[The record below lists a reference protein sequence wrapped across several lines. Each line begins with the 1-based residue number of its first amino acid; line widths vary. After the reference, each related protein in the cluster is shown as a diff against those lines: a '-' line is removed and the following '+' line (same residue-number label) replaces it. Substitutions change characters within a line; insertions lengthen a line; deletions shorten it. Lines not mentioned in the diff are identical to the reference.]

1 MYTIFTLSFFR
12 LHSLHTM
19 FYLLPTSISRMAAYR
34 AVRSMPYKYIGICV
48 RSIAK
53 KIRWIIVCLASYEPE
68 YEALQLDTKNG
79 RLLFRKRRLLQIL
92 KVHSQRE
99 RTLVIPHGNADTERL
114 FSHIELNKTKT
125 RNSVSTSTLNVL
137 LIIQLN

>member
-1 MYTIFTLSFFR
+1 
-12 LHSLHTM
+12 M
-19 FYLLPTSISRMAAYR
+19 FYLLPTSILHIAAYH

-48 RSIAK
+48 RSVAK
-53 KIRWIIVCLASYEPE
+53 KLKRIIVGLASYEPE
-68 YEALQLDTKNG
+68 YEVLQFDTKNG
-79 RLLFRKRRLLQIL
+79 RLLFRKRKLLQIF

-99 RTLVIPHGNADTERL
+99 RTLVMPHGNADTERL

-125 RNSVSTSTLNVL
+125 RNSLSTSTLSAL

>member
-34 AVRSMPYKYIGICV
+34 AVRSVPYKYIGICV
-48 RSIAK
+48 RSVAK
-53 KIRWIIVCLASYEPE
+53 KIRWIIVWLASYEPE
-68 YEALQLDTKNG
+68 YEVLQLDTKNG
-79 RLLFRKRRLLQIL
+79 RLLFRKRKLLQIF

-99 RTLVIPHGNADTERL
+99 RTLVIPYGNCGTEQL
-114 FSHIELNKTKT
+114 FSHMGLNKTKT
-125 RNSVSTSTLNVL
+125 RNSLSTSTLNSL
-137 LIIQLN
+137 LIIELN